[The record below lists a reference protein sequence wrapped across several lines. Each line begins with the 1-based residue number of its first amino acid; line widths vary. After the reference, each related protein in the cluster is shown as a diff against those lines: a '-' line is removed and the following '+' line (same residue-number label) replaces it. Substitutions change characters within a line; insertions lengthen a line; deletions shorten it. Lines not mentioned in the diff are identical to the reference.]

1 VKRREQ
7 SVDENSLERAAR
19 LKTQKNLDEL
29 GMSAS
34 KYFVSF
40 SNTRII
46 TTIDKLGVSL
56 GKDKN

>member
-29 GMSAS
+29 GMYAS